1 MLEGREEV
9 PKVEESRGGLRTDL
23 RTAEILRSVP
33 ARRELSVVRCLVL
46 VWDIK

>member
-1 MLEGREEV
+1 MLKGREEV

-33 ARRELSVVRCLVL
+33 VRRELSVVRCLVL